1 MVLVAVAIV
10 SMGFINQLITGGPTL
25 YELSYTNQSGPKQF
39 QVFFSEKQMFVG
51 VLCPPC
57 FHHVSTQNPVLH
69 SFLWLLRTRGAIDF
83 TKRVT
88 RNGRNGQNGQR
99 FIAIT
104 GGDRRWHWHWR
115 SVQRIQRAPR
125 RKDILNLDQ

>member
-1 MVLVAVAIV
+1 MVLVAVTIV

-39 QVFFSEKQMFVG
+39 QVFFFRKTNVCRRFV
-51 VLCPPC
+51 PPC
-57 FHHVSTQNPVLH
+57 FTMFHPKPRPPQLPLAASNPWRDRLH
-69 SFLWLLRTRGAIDF
+69 QTCHAERAERAERSALHRDHR
-83 TKRVT
+83 
-88 RNGRNGQNGQR
+88 
-99 FIAIT
+99 
-104 GGDRRWHWHWR
+104 GDRRWHWHWR